1 MYAVCT
7 QKFSPKRDV
16 GVWLRCCGS
25 AGGWMGLGDSQ
36 VSGTCRDRHTPE
48 GPWVA
53 QTGQG
58 PSDGPGQN
66 ENTSLSLAWGR
77 MQLSINQAGRY
88 GWAGSEKQETG
99 HEESWQGEEKSW
111 QGQNYTQEP
120 KLRKTTC

>member
-1 MYAVCT
+1 
-7 QKFSPKRDV
+7 
-16 GVWLRCCGS
+16 
-25 AGGWMGLGDSQ
+25 MGLRDSQ

-99 HEESWQGEEKSW
+99 HEESWQGE
-111 QGQNYTQEP
+111 
-120 KLRKTTC
+120 KLGRSKLHTGTKTEENNLLTRR